1 MTRTLLAA
9 AALAVAFVPVAA
21 QAAPEYPVV
30 LVAEPGSCP
39 PGYQDLGYV
48 GPEGT
53 RWRICDHGPYECP
66 PPVCA
71 AAVLP

>member
-1 MTRTLLAA
+1 MRRTLLAA
-9 AALAVAFVPVAA
+9 AAFAAVALPIAA

-39 PGYQDLGYV
+39 PGYRDRGYV
-48 GPEGT
+48 GPPGA

-66 PPVCA
+66 PPACA
-71 AAVLP
+71 VAVLP